1 MKRWPLF
8 AVAACSLILIAV
20 RIIWPLIKLD
30 NTSLVLFGVAALAML
45 VAFLP
50 IKRIKWGEF
59 EAEIDRAVDDLERKV
74 KATEVSSPTLPASK
88 MPAAGSEVSSQ
99 PTWERFFDE
108 YIALVNSPASNVE
121 KIIAATVLLEKMIDT
136 FATSLGLELG
146 AHGRGPRY
154 AIDRLSEKNLI
165 TTQEKAAFTDL
176 WAVRNKIVH
185 DGIRPTDEQTARLL
199 DLVWRLVRT
208 LA

>member
-1 MKRWPLF
+1 MNRWPLF

-20 RIIWPLIKLD
+20 RIIWPLLKFD

-59 EAEIDRAVDDLERKV
+59 EAELDRAVDDLARKV
-74 KATEVSSPTLPASK
+74 KATEASSPPRLASK
-88 MPAAGSEVSSQ
+88 ILAPGSEPPSQ
-99 PTWERFFDE
+99 PTWQRFFDE
-108 YIALVNSPASNVE
+108 YIALVNSPASKVE
-121 KIIAATVLLEKMIDT
+121 KIIAATILLEKMIDT
-136 FATSLGLELG
+136 FATALGPDLG
-146 AHGRGPRY
+146 AHGRGPRF
-154 AIDRLSEKNLI
+154 AIDRLAEQNLI
-165 TTQEKAAFTDL
+165 TTQERAAFMDL

-185 DGIRPTDEQTARLL
+185 EGIRPTDEQTARLL

>member
-20 RIIWPLIKLD
+20 RIIWPLLKFD

-59 EAEIDRAVDDLERKV
+59 EAELDRAVDDLERKV
-74 KATEVSSPTLPASK
+74 KATEASSPPLLASK
-88 MPAAGSEVSSQ
+88 ILAPGSEPPSQ
-99 PTWERFFDE
+99 PTWQRFFDE

-121 KIIAATVLLEKMIDT
+121 KIIAATILLEKMIDT
-136 FATSLGLELG
+136 FATALGPELG
-146 AHGRGPRY
+146 AHGRGPRF
-154 AIDRLSEKNLI
+154 AIDRLAEQNLI
-165 TTQEKAAFTDL
+165 TTQERAAFMDL

-185 DGIRPTDEQTARLL
+185 EGIRPTDEQTARLL